1 MKNSF
6 INGLKDEIKRE
17 LRMWEIESL
26 GRAMQLTARIEE
38 KYRGGAKGNWAHG
51 KGVRMPCCQI
61 QVEGVV
67 GQMEASFPLMGC
79 LHLRAQTGIGTR
91 PVSLTDPAR
100 RRVRYDKEDYESYG
114 YNEEIAIL
122 EMYSQS
128 ARGEALL
135 VTAMVDDQQVEV
147 LIFKGFSSCLS
158 YGTSPDPSK
167 SVLPQRARIMSID
180 RIKGPFNPNNIE
192 YIEKGLTWETFKS
205 RFASTNTNE

>member
-1 MKNSF
+1 MQELNRTMFLNSINNLRPAIYSSLSNSTHLHGYKNIDSSYRNLICNLSF
-6 INGLKDEIKRE
+6 YKFKSDDNTSTPTCKTL
-17 LRMWEIESL
+17 
-26 GRAMQLTARIEE
+26 
-38 KYRGGAKGNWAHG
+38 
-51 KGVRMPCCQI
+51 CC
-61 QVEGVV
+61 
-67 GQMEASFPLMGC
+67 
-79 LHLRAQTGIGTR
+79 R
-91 PVSLTDPAR
+91 AR
-100 RRVRYDKEDYESYG
+100 RRVRYDEEDDESYG

-167 SVLPQRARIMSID
+167 SVLPKRARIMLID

-205 RFASTNTNE
+205 GFASTKN

>member
-1 MKNSF
+1 MLLNS
-6 INGLKDEIKRE
+6 ISS
-17 LRMWEIESL
+17 LRPALLIS
-26 GRAMQLTARIEE
+26 QSNST
-38 KYRGGAKGNWAHG
+38 NFHG
-51 KGVRMPCCQI
+51 
-61 QVEGVV
+61 
-67 GQMEASFPLMGC
+67 
-79 LHLRAQTGIGTR
+79 
-91 PVSLTDPAR
+91 AR